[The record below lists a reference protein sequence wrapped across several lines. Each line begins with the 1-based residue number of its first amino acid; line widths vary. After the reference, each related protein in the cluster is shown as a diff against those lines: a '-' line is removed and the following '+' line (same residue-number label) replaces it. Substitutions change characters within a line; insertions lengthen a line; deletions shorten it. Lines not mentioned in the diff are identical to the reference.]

1 MKKQTWLA
9 VLGVC
14 LVLATLAPLASPAP
28 DGLEKVAGDNGFL
41 GMSRGS
47 PVTLMAEY
55 LFPGVE
61 NRALATVFAAWLGT
75 LVVFGLGYGI
85 ARIIYRFRKA
95 PASR

>member
-28 DGLEKVAGDNGFL
+28 DGLEKVAGDKGFL
-41 GMSRGS
+41 GMGRGS
-47 PVTLMAEY
+47 PITLMSEY
-55 LFPGVE
+55 LFPGIE
-61 NRALATVFAAWLGT
+61 NRAVATILAAWLGT
-75 LVVFGLGYGI
+75 LTVFGIGYGAAYI
-85 ARIIYRFRKA
+85 LYLIRKA